1 MNYYEHIK
9 QISDGLQLIAS
20 DLSMLETRIKI
31 LEEEQS
37 INDDF
42 LSDLEN
48 IIQAKKNK
56 SNFKR

>member
-20 DLSMLETRIKI
+20 DLSMLEARIAI

-42 LSDLEN
+42 LSDLET

>member
-20 DLSMLETRIKI
+20 DLSMLEARITI

-42 LSDLEN
+42 LSDLET

>member
-9 QISDGLQLIAS
+9 QISDELQLIAS
-20 DLSMLETRIKI
+20 DLSMLEARITI

-42 LSDLEN
+42 LSDLET

>member
-20 DLSMLETRIKI
+20 DLSMLEARIRI

-56 SNFKR
+56 SNFNR

>member
-20 DLSMLETRIKI
+20 DLFMLEARIKI

>member
-20 DLSMLETRIKI
+20 DLSMLEARIAI

>member
-20 DLSMLETRIKI
+20 DLSMLEARIRI

-56 SNFKR
+56 LNFKR